1 MPEDQP
7 TPDQPARAF
16 RRPYA
21 KKKRTTLLIAVGVV
35 LAFIVLTGR
44 CRGTDITEEQAI
56 ATATNALAA
65 DPGAFEPAKV
75 EAKVLRQGFPPSP
88 MWIVVFTVPDPEGGP
103 EDVLRHA
110 AVWVDAG
117 TGKVRQIDV
126 TETGEG

>member
-7 TPDQPARAF
+7 TRPF
-16 RRPYA
+16 RRA
-21 KKKRTTLLIAVGVV
+21 HATKKRTTLLVAVGVV

-56 ATATNALAA
+56 ATATSALAA
-65 DPGAFEPAKV
+65 DPGAFEPDKI

-88 MWIVVFTVPDPEGGP
+88 MWIVVFTVPDPEGGS
-103 EDVLRHA
+103 EDFLRHA

-117 TGKVRQIDV
+117 TGEVRQVNV
-126 TETGEG
+126 TEPAEG